1 MSVHKLNSEILF
13 KGRVFDVQRDRVRFS
28 DGHVTDLDFV
38 IHRGAVTIVPIDDK
52 DCIWFV
58 YQYRHAIGAWLLE
71 LPAGSVENQE
81 SFQKC
86 AHRELQEEIGLA
98 AGHLELMGEF
108 YLAPGYST
116 EYMYVYLATELYPEP
131 MKTDRDELIQVRSY
145 AISDVMSMMDSG
157 MIQDAKSLA
166 GLSMARHYL
175 DVK

>member
-1 MSVHKLNSEILF
+1 M
-13 KGRVFDVQRDRVRFS
+13 
-28 DGHVTDLDFV
+28 
-38 IHRGAVTIVPIDDK
+38 
-52 DCIWFV
+52 
-58 YQYRHAIGAWLLE
+58 
-71 LPAGSVENQE
+71 
-81 SFQKC
+81 
-86 AHRELQEEIGLA
+86 QEEIGLA